1 MKITRVQLKL
11 LQKRAQLHNLNSDN
25 FIGCDLSNEM
35 FTMTFAVA
43 EERKYR
49 ICQLFFT
56 SIGIRKFIYQNHIHT
71 GMRKLRCK
79 EWRCRS

>member
-35 FTMTFAVA
+35 FTMTFAEKIQDLSIVFHKHRNPKIYISEPYSHGNA
-43 EERKYR
+43 EIEV
-49 ICQLFFT
+49 
-56 SIGIRKFIYQNHIHT
+56 
-71 GMRKLRCK
+71 
-79 EWRCRS
+79 

>member
-11 LQKRAQLHNLNSDN
+11 LQKRARLHNLNSDN

-43 EERKYR
+43 EEKM
-49 ICQLFFT
+49 QDL
-56 SIGIRKFIYQNHIHT
+56 SIVFHKHRNPEIYISEPYSHGNAEI
-71 GMRKLRCK
+71 
-79 EWRCRS
+79 EV

>member
-43 EERKYR
+43 EEK
-49 ICQLFFT
+49 
-56 SIGIRKFIYQNHIHT
+56 
-71 GMRKLRCK
+71 M
-79 EWRCRS
+79 E

>member
-1 MKITRVQLKL
+1 MKITRVQLKP

-43 EERKYR
+43 EEKM
-49 ICQLFFT
+49 QDL
-56 SIGIRKFIYQNHIHT
+56 SIVFHKHRNLEIYISEPYSYGNAEI
-71 GMRKLRCK
+71 
-79 EWRCRS
+79 EV

>member
-43 EERKYR
+43 EEK
-49 ICQLFFT
+49 IQDLSIVFT
-56 SIGIRKFIYQNHIHT
+56 SIVIRKFIYQNHIHT